1 MLNALLAVAF
11 ALQGG
16 VAIDSAAQFGA
27 ATNHARCI
35 VRAIGTA
42 PADAAARSA
51 KVAGAIKQCRDF
63 LDSDFQAGRLLLND
77 RPYQPSAWHKLTPV
91 LDAIEADIKASVT
104 APKQYKI
111 MWKLPDGSLVDAY
124 DAGAKPKT
132 LSLVTVAI

>member
-1 MLNALLAVAF
+1 MLNAIFAAAL
-11 ALQGG
+11 ALQSG
-16 VAIDSAAQFGA
+16 VAVGSASQFGA

-35 VRAIGTA
+35 VRAIGVA

-51 KVAGAIKQCRDF
+51 KVDAAIKQCRDF
-63 LDSDFQAGRLLLND
+63 LDSDFQSGRLLLND
-77 RPYQPSAWHKLTPV
+77 KPYQPSAWHKLVPV
-91 LDAIEADIKASVT
+91 LDAVQADIKASVT

-124 DAGAKPKT
+124 DVGTPPKT